1 MKPKNT
7 RLLKIT
13 TTAAMI
19 ALTCVLTMVVRIP
32 TPTKGYLNL
41 GDVAVLLSGWLLGPL
56 YGAIAGGVGS
66 ALADLLSGYP
76 VYIPATFIIKATM
89 AFLVSLVPLRAAK
102 REKSRP
108 RLGFMI
114 FAPAAELVMAAGYY
128 LYEAVV
134 VGEGFAAAF
143 AGVPGN
149 AAQGLVGAAGAYLLI
164 ELLGRTEFFKIYG
177 IYGFGGKRNE
187 NDLRTGE
194 NCGRG
199 TP

>member
-1 MKPKNT
+1 MEPKNT
-7 RLLKIT
+7 RLRKIT

-41 GDVAVLLSGWLLGPL
+41 GDAAVLLSGWLLGPL
-56 YGAIAGGVGS
+56 YGSIAGGVGS
-66 ALADLLSGYP
+66 AFADLLSGYP
-76 VYIPATFIIKATM
+76 VYIPATLVIKAVT
-89 AFLVSLVPLRAAK
+89 AFLVSLVPLRAEK
-102 REKSRP
+102 RENSRL

-114 FAPAAELVMAAGYY
+114 AAPAAELWMVAGYY
-128 LYEAVV
+128 LYEAAFI
-134 VGEGFAAAF
+134 GEGFAAAL

-149 AAQGLVGAAGAYLLI
+149 AVQGLVGAAGAYLLI
-164 ELLGRTEFFKIYG
+164 ELLGRTEFFRFYG
-177 IYGFGGKRNE
+177 IHGFGGKQNE

-194 NCGRG
+194 NGGRG